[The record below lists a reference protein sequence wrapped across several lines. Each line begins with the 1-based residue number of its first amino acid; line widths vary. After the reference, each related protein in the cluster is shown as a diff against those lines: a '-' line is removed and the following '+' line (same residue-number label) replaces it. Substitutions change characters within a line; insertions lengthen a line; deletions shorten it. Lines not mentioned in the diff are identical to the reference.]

1 MEPDMKDTGSKIY
14 SMDLER
20 KSGQMEANIM
30 VTTFL
35 VRNMV
40 RELTH
45 GLMDQLTMVIG
56 MRIE

>member
-1 MEPDMKDTGSKIY
+1 MKDTGSKIY

-30 VTTFL
+30 ATTFL

-40 RELTH
+40 RELTL
-45 GLMDQLTMVIG
+45 GLMDQHTMVIG
-56 MRIE
+56 MKIE